1 MITWIIVAL
10 AILCIDSFLTMFWCD
25 KLGKRIKELEDD
37 ISFLRSQT
45 DVILSDISIV
55 NSNIRIIYGI
65 LSEIKQNKNL

>member
-1 MITWIIVAL
+1 MITLIILAL

-25 KLGKRIKELEDD
+25 KLGKKVKKLEDD
-37 ISFLRSQT
+37 INFLRSQT

-65 LSEIKQNKNL
+65 LNEIKQNKNL